1 MASAW
6 ASRGGREVRGQ
17 PGGRNPVAVAL
28 LPWRRTQLRTQD
40 GGEVIVVQVARVGDP
55 PAVLG
60 LEVIGE
66 AEEVVARLAVGAHD
80 LLGLA
85 QSVGPARV
93 AVEVAAEEA
102 ALYSVSE
109 QVLRH
114 G

>member
-6 ASRGGREVRGQ
+6 SSAGGAEVRGQ
-17 PGGRNPVAVAL
+17 AGGRDPVAVAL
-28 LPWRRTQLRTQD
+28 LPWRRTQLGAQD
-40 GGEVIVVQVARVGDP
+40 RGEVVVAQVARVGHL

-60 LEVIGE
+60 LEVVGE
-66 AEEVVARLAVGAHD
+66 ADEVVARLAVGAHD
-80 LLGLA
+80 LLRLA
-85 QSVGPARV
+85 QSVGAVRV

-102 ALYSVSE
+102 AFYSVSE